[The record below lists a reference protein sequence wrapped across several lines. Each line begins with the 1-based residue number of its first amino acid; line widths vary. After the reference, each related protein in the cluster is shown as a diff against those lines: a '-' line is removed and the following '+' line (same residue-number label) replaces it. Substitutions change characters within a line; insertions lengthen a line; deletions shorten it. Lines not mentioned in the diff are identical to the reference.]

1 MEGAKFEDPKILSS
15 LQYFAH
21 IRRVKF
27 FDFFDYCKGTV
38 LIEVVTG
45 FEMFLDWQES
55 VRIVGVYSMSVLVN
69 SLMERPF

>member
-1 MEGAKFEDPKILSS
+1 MEVVKFEDPKILST
-15 LQYFAH
+15 LQYFAN

-27 FDFFDYCKGTV
+27 FDFFDYSKGTV

-55 VRIVGVYSMSVLVN
+55 VRVVGVYSMSVLVN
-69 SLMERPF
+69 PLMEGPF